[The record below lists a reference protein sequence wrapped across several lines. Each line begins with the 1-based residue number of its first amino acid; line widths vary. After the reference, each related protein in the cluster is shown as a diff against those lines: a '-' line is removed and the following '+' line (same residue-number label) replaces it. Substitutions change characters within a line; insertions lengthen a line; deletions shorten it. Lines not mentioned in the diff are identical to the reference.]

1 MFSGVR
7 STDYTSGARAVVNNM
22 NAATSAAMAATS
34 DFGGI
39 AETGMK
45 AENLKAKTKYKTD
58 SNEKIAKAD
67 VDTMVE
73 IEKIKRESAEE
84 VKNIMRPAKR
94 MAGLLAAAGTVNSA
108 LYIDQIRKEEKAEN
122 DAYRAFLAEE
132 DAKRQS
138 MLEEYMNKESELEK
152 VLKEQY
158 GISLSE
164 VAKIDQKRQTLGSE
178 NTSQLP
184 GQSTG
189 QEIAMNPTS
198 LNIDL
203 TKQAGGLTPLI
214 STPGGK
220 ALASVIKAAEGT
232 TGDAGYTTMFTG
244 KKFTD
249 LSKHPAMINRSGS
262 LSSDAAGAYQ
272 FLSTTYNPVAQRL
285 GLTDFSPE
293 SQEIAGRAL
302 VIGRGVDPDK
312 IYETKEEFTQAM
324 NKLAPEWAGLPYQ
337 GRSPKGFGMGYSYYG
352 QGGKTVDQLFPI
364 YQKALGRI

>member
-22 NAATSAAMAATS
+22 NSATGAAMAATS

-45 AENLKAKTKYKTD
+45 AENAKAKTKYKTD

-108 LYIDQIRKEEKAEN
+108 LYIDQIRKEDKAEN
-122 DAYRAFLAEE
+122 DAYRAFLAEK
-132 DAKRQS
+132 DAERQAIYDKYMTEKS
-138 MLEEYMNKESELEK
+138 PLETELIRQLGLSDKEIEK
-152 VLKEQY
+152 L
-158 GISLSE
+158 
-164 VAKIDQKRQTLGSE
+164 DQKKQTLGSE
-178 NTSQLP
+178 NTNQLP
-184 GQSTG
+184 GQSTD

-220 ALASVIKAAEGT
+220 ALAAVIKSAEGT
-232 TGDAGYTTMFTG
+232 TGDRGYTTMFTG
-244 KKFTD
+244 RQFTD
-249 LSKHPAMINRSGS
+249 LSRHPEQQNYSGS
-262 LSSDAAGAYQ
+262 LNSDAAGAYQ

-302 VIGRGVDPDK
+302 VMERGVDPDK

-324 NKLAPEWAGLPYQ
+324 NKLARVWAGLPYQ
-337 GRSPKGFGMGYSYYG
+337 PKSEKGGMGYSYYG

>member
-22 NAATSAAMAATS
+22 NAATKAAMAATS

-58 SNEKIAKAD
+58 TAERIDKAD

-84 VKNIMRPAKR
+84 VKKIMRPAKR

-108 LYIDQIRKEEKAEN
+108 LYLDQIRKEEKAER
-122 DAYRAFLAEE
+122 DEYRAYLDEKDAENRALME
-132 DAKRQS
+132 AYLNKPSDIESLLKRMS
-138 MLEEYMNKESELEK
+138 
-152 VLKEQY
+152 
-158 GISLSE
+158 G
-164 VAKIDQKRQTLGSE
+164 E
-178 NTSQLP
+178 NTDFIEKLQKQKQALNSGNTNQLP
-184 GQSTG
+184 SQGAG
-189 QEIAMNPTS
+189 QEIALNPTS

-220 ALASVIKAAEGT
+220 ALSSVIKAAEGT

-249 LSKHPAMINRSGS
+249 LSKHPAMINRSGR